1 MPFSNPDRG
10 LLLQELLP
18 AVQKN
23 CWISDAAHSGFYSL
37 CGLFLRLKDQFL
49 WEKDLPPWTET
60 DKEGLDGMDRGP
72 GKSLAQPPG
81 PAL

>member
-1 MPFSNPDRG
+1 MDRA
-10 LLLQELLP
+10 LLLRELLP

-23 CWISDAAHSGFYSL
+23 CRISDATHSGFYSL

-60 DKEGLDGMDRGP
+60 NKEALMDWIESREN
-72 GKSLAQPPG
+72 L
-81 PAL
+81 